1 MFPEDFGKEIGMKNK
16 VTKSYIKQLV
26 KEALQEAKTLEQKI
40 KDLYELYRFGDI
52 EKKSMAIM
60 LSEDA
65 LGLDHESL
73 IKEFIKYIGDD
84 QEVGQFG
91 YEVGYNLTEAYE
103 ESGKT
108 KDLRLDPHRGTP
120 YNHSF
125 EKGYL
130 NGEEEYYADAYASS
144 PNVHQGEWDD

>member
-1 MFPEDFGKEIGMKNK
+1 M
-16 VTKSYIKQLV
+16 
-26 KEALQEAKTLEQKI
+26 
-40 KDLYELYRFGDI
+40 R
-52 EKKSMAIM
+52 
-60 LSEDA
+60 
-65 LGLDHESL
+65 LG
-73 IKEFIKYIGDD
+73 IT
-84 QEVGQFG
+84 
-91 YEVGYNLTEAYE
+91 LTEAYE

-130 NGEEEYYADAYASS
+130 NGEEEYYIDAYASS